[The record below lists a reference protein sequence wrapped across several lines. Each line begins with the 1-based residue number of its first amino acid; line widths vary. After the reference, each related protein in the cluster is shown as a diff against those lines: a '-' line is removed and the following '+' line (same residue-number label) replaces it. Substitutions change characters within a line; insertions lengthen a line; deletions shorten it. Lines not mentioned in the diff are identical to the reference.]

1 MQTKNR
7 FLDDIAKV
15 ANTAISTLAGV
26 KHEIEAIARYQFEN
40 YISTLDLV
48 SRDEFEATKAM
59 ATEARIKQENMQKR
73 IEQLEAQLANNIAK
87 KSAYDQ
93 KSPKKSKQPKR
104 DQP

>member
-40 YISTLDLV
+40 YISTLELV
-48 SRDEFEATKAM
+48 GRDEFEATKAM

-73 IEQLEAQLANNIAK
+73 IEKLESQLANNISRQPAYNQKLTK
-87 KSAYDQ
+87 K
-93 KSPKKSKQPKR
+93 KKQTK
-104 DQP
+104 

>member
-40 YISTLDLV
+40 YIS
-48 SRDEFEATKAM
+48 RMNE
-59 ATEARIKQENMQKR
+59 
-73 IEQLEAQLANNIAK
+73 
-87 KSAYDQ
+87 
-93 KSPKKSKQPKR
+93 
-104 DQP
+104 